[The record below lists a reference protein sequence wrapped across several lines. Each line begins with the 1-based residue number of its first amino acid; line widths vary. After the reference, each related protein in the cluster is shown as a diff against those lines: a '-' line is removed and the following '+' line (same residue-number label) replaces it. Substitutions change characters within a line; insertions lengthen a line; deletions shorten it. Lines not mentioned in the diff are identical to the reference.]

1 MSKEK
6 ISQEFRLKEIDETK
20 NDVIEEIK
28 QHELSSKKHKKVSK
42 TLIYIEHL
50 LILASTATGC
60 VSFFAFSSL
69 TGISAIAA
77 ITAIKIKICAIIVI
91 IKKYK

>member
-6 ISQEFRLKEIDETK
+6 ISQEFSLKEIDETK
-20 NDVIEEIK
+20 NDVVEEIK

-69 TGISAIAA
+69 TGISAIAT